1 MRTDKEILQM
11 VDKYD
16 AIIIGSG
23 QGGGPL
29 ATTLAKAGWKV
40 ALIEREYVGGTC
52 VNRGCTPTK
61 TMVASARVAYL
72 TRRAADYGVQT
83 GPIAIDM
90 KKVRQRKRDI
100 VENFRIS
107 GQQYMESVKNLD
119 LIFGEASFSD
129 PETVQVLLNSG
140 EKRRVGSAKIFINTG
155 GRPVVPPVEG
165 LEKVPTL
172 DSTSIMELDTVPE
185 HLIMIGGGYIGLEFG
200 QMFHRFGSR
209 VTVLQRGSQLLPR
222 EDADVTEELTRIL
235 KEDGLDII
243 LEADLKRA
251 ERKGEHNIQLSFQTP
266 DGERNIIGSHV
277 LLSAGRIPN
286 TEALNL
292 GAAGIETDDR
302 GFVKVS
308 EHLET
313 NVAGV
318 YAMGD
323 VKGGPAFTHIAYDDF
338 RILSNNLL
346 QGESAGFKD
355 RLVPYTLFT
364 DPQLGRIG
372 MGEKEALRKGH
383 NIRIAKLPMSQ
394 VARAIE
400 LDETRGFMKAIV
412 DSNTDQILGAVVLGI
427 EGGEVMSVFEMAMIG
442 KVAYPTIRDTI
453 FAHPTL
459 AESLNNLFMAIGD
472 EIKSDASM
480 VQSCIKHQSA

>member
-1 MRTDKEILQM
+1 MINKEILKM
-11 VDKYD
+11 ADKYD

-29 ATTLAKAGWKV
+29 STTLAKAGWKV
-40 ALIEREYVGGTC
+40 ALIEREYIGGTC

-83 GPIAIDM
+83 GPISIDM

-100 VENFRIS
+100 VENFRSS
-107 GQQYMESVKNLD
+107 GQRYMESFANLD
-119 LIFGEASFSD
+119 LIFGEAGFAG
-129 PETVQVLLNSG
+129 PQTIEVRLNNG
-140 EKRRVGSAKIFINTG
+140 EKRRIDADKIFINTG

-165 LEKVPTL
+165 LDNVPTL
-172 DSTSIMELDTVPE
+172 DSTSIMELDIVPE

-209 VTVLQRGSQLLPR
+209 VTVLQRGNQLLPR

-235 KEDGLDII
+235 KEDGLEII

-251 ERKGEHNIQLSFQTP
+251 ERNGDNKIQLTVKTS
-266 DGERNIIGSHV
+266 DGERSIIGSHV

-302 GFVKVS
+302 GFVKAN

-313 NVAGV
+313 NVPGV

-338 RILSNNLL
+338 RILNNNLIED
-346 QGESAGFKD
+346 GTAGFRG

-372 MGEKEALRKGH
+372 IGEKEALQLGH

-400 LDETRGFMKAIV
+400 VDETRGFMKAIV
-412 DSNTDQILGAVVLGI
+412 DADTDQILGAVVLGI
-427 EGGEVMSVFEMAMIG
+427 EGGEVMSIFEMAMIG
-442 KVAYPTIRDTI
+442 KVDYPTIRDTI

-459 AESLNNLFMAIGD
+459 AESLNNLFMSMGD
-472 EIKSDASM
+472 KIKSDASL
-480 VQSCIKHQSA
+480 VQSCIKHQSD

>member
-1 MRTDKEILQM
+1 MA
-11 VDKYD
+11 DKYD

-72 TRRAADYGVQT
+72 TRRAADYGIQT
-83 GPIAIDM
+83 GPIDIDM
-90 KKVRQRKRDI
+90 QKVRQRKRDI
-100 VENFRIS
+100 VENFRSS
-107 GQQYMESVKNLD
+107 GQRYMESVKNLD
-119 LIFGEASFSD
+119 LIFGEAGFSD
-129 PETVQVLLNSG
+129 PKTIQIHLNDG
-140 EKRRVGSAKIFINTG
+140 EKRQLDADKIFINTG

-165 LEKVPTL
+165 LENVPTL

-235 KEDGLDII
+235 KEDGLEII

-251 ERKGEHNIQLSFQTP
+251 ERNGENKIQLTVETP
-266 DGERNIIGSHV
+266 DGDRNIIGSHV
-277 LLSAGRIPN
+277 LLSAGRMPN

-292 GAAGIETDDR
+292 GAVGIETDDR

-338 RILSNNLL
+338 RILNNNLL
-346 QGESAGFKD
+346 EGGTAGFKD

-372 MGEKEALRKGH
+372 MGEKEALQKGH

-412 DSNTDQILGAVVLGI
+412 DADTDQILGAVVLGI
-427 EGGEVMSVFEMAMIG
+427 EGGEVMSVLEMAMIG
-442 KVAYPTIRDTI
+442 KVAYPIIRDAI

-459 AESLNNLFMAIGD
+459 AESLNNLFMGIGD
-472 EIKSDASM
+472 EIKSDAPL
-480 VQSCIKHQSA
+480 VQSCLRHQSD